1 MHLLLLP
8 FVAIGLTSKYLSRR
22 LVTQNAEYDEQL
34 QIDYIFA
41 SIVNSID
48 LEDEPNEKKQ
58 VRRN

>member
-58 VRRN
+58 IR

>member
-58 VRRN
+58 V